1 MTRAEKGIDMPTV
14 ERFEDLEAWR
24 LARTLAGII
33 YRMSRQGAFARDFGF
48 RDQIRRAAVS
58 IVSNIAEGFER
69 SSTNQFLAFL
79 DIARGSCGEV
89 RTQLHLAL
97 DLEYIDTNQFN
108 EAFNTVIRVGK
119 MISSLMQYLR
129 SLRPNQ

>member
-1 MTRAEKGIDMPTV
+1 MATV

-24 LARTLAGII
+24 LARTLAGDI
-33 YRMSRQGAFARDFGF
+33 YRMSRHGAFARDFGF
-48 RDQIRRAAVS
+48 RDQSRRAAVS

-97 DLEYIDTNQFN
+97 DLGYIDQDQFD
-108 EAFNTVIRVGK
+108 ASFNTVIRVGK

-129 SLRPNQ
+129 ALPRPRTPSAP